1 MKTLIVKANV
11 LANGHVRLDVPCD
24 LPPGP
29 VEICL
34 VIQPETADAAT
45 SEPVRS
51 TFEGCM
57 AGQFPDET
65 DIDAILSGMDRDW
78 QKSLLPE
85 R

>member
-11 LANGHVRLDVPCD
+11 LADGHLRLDVPCD

-29 VEICL
+29 VEICQ

-45 SEPVRS
+45 GEPVRS

-65 DIDAILSGMDRDW
+65 DIDAILSGMDRNRR
-78 QKSLLPE
+78 KSLLPK